1 MLRSTVIVWLLALFS
16 TGAFAF
22 TTPSCEDAPQAPF
35 CTTSNTSTKTKANNA
50 ASTAAT
56 GSAAST
62 TQHTAVNGGS
72 GGSTANGGST
82 RTAGAAQTIN
92 AQSSVSQP
100 SGASATE
107 NPSRQGLTNDSTS
120 GGLGSTEKIGI
131 GVGVGVGVPL
141 IAGAIALFFI
151 LRRRKSNNRYGSAN
165 SSAAQLQDQ
174 PAMSSAA
181 PALAGVSA
189 MGRSSKHSLPQ
200 TPSQHSLEDVRA
212 PPPPVPAPMIQPPS
226 SHSLARAP
234 SQHSI
239 ATSLP
244 EQENLMPAPPPY
256 EDAPSPMAEHP
267 ERPVSPVSP
276 ISPMGSRPPS
286 PLNEHDRL

>member
-1 MLRSTVIVWLLALFS
+1 LSNAQ
-16 TGAFAF
+16 
-22 TTPSCEDAPQAPF
+22 P
-35 CTTSNTSTKTKANNA
+35 TTS
-50 ASTAAT
+50 
-56 GSAAST
+56 
-62 TQHTAVNGGS
+62 
-72 GGSTANGGST
+72 
-82 RTAGAAQTIN
+82 
-92 AQSSVSQP
+92 
-100 SGASATE
+100 
-107 NPSRQGLTNDSTS
+107 STS
-120 GGLGSTEKIGI
+120 GGLSSTEKIGV

-165 SSAAQLQDQ
+165 SSAAQLRDQ

-189 MGRSSKHSLPQ
+189 MGRSSSKHSLPQ

-212 PPPPVPAPMIQPPS
+212 PPPPVPKPMIQPPS
-226 SHSLARAP
+226 SHPFARAP
-234 SQHSI
+234 SQHS
-239 ATSLP
+239 AAPSFP

-256 EDAPSPMAEHP
+256 EDAPSPLEEHP

-276 ISPMGSRPPS
+276 ISPIGSRPPS